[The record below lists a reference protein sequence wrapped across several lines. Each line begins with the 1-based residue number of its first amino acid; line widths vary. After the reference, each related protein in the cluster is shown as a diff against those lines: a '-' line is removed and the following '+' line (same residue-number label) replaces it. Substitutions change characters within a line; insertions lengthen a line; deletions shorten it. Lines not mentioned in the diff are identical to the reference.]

1 MAFPQYKGPTSS
13 NSLSSSE
20 TSHACPKTYESVEKV
35 PGGTAIGADRVP
47 KSLILRFP
55 FGFFAGPKVFFNSLI

>member
-1 MAFPQYKGPTSS
+1 
-13 NSLSSSE
+13 
-20 TSHACPKTYESVEKV
+20 V